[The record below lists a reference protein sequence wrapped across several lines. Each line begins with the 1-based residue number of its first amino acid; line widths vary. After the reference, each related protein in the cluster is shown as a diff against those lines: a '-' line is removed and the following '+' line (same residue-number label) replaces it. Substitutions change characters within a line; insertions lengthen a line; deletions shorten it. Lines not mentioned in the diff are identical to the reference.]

1 MKNLR
6 WPDIF
11 NLEDGDPLSEDGYE
25 ITVFKDDTTV
35 FEMISAWLDYT
46 KPCHTEHIRV
56 LLINDKVFS
65 SDYILYD
72 LSSDS
77 FLIPK
82 NPSLIPDN
90 ETWQELLGKRVAKY
104 GCFFR
109 IPQDRRF
116 FDLYLRLEEDL
127 PPKPMLVVK
136 PKILLKEW
144 QLDEV
149 VKKMNKQIE
158 EGHCVLVPD
167 YLQVISHN
175 FDYSGID
182 VIQGPYEKEV

>member
-11 NLEDGDPLSEDGYE
+11 NLEEGDPLSEKGYE
-25 ITVFKDDTTV
+25 ITVFKADTTV

-56 LLINDKVFS
+56 LLINDKVFP

-82 NPSLIPDN
+82 NPI
-90 ETWQELLGKRVAKY
+90 
-104 GCFFR
+104 
-109 IPQDRRF
+109 
-116 FDLYLRLEEDL
+116 
-127 PPKPMLVVK
+127 LVLM
-136 PKILLKEW
+136 ILW
-144 QLDEV
+144 S
-149 VKKMNKQIE
+149 KQITQ
-158 EGHCVLVPD
+158 L
-167 YLQVISHN
+167 
-175 FDYSGID
+175 
-182 VIQGPYEKEV
+182 